1 MNDTLYLDMRALA
14 HAACQDIDTALD
26 QLDRAAWRVFYA
38 GYRCPV
44 FLPISQDFFP
54 RLEDAYRQLEQ
65 LLAELRTQLDR
76 V

>member
-1 MNDTLYLDMRALA
+1 MRAMV

-26 QLDRAAWRVFYA
+26 QLDRVAWSLFYA
-38 GYRCPV
+38 GTDCPV